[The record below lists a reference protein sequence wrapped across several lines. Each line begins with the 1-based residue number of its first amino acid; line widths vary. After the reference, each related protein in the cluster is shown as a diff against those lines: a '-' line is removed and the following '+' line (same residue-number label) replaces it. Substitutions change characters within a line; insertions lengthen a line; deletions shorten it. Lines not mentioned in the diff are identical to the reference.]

1 MGLQTALDWFV
12 WALVML
18 LTSFVNLSGGTFTV
32 RSAAVL
38 LDKNAREGLLVN
50 FQGLFQLSHS
60 TRL

>member
-12 WALVML
+12 WAPVML
-18 LTSFVNLSGGTFTV
+18 LTSFVNLSGGTFTIQ
-32 RSAAVL
+32 SAAVL
-38 LDKNAREGLLVN
+38 LYKNAREGLLVN

>member
-12 WALVML
+12 WAPVML

-38 LDKNAREGLLVN
+38 LYKNAREGLLVN
-50 FQGLFQLSHS
+50 F
-60 TRL
+60 